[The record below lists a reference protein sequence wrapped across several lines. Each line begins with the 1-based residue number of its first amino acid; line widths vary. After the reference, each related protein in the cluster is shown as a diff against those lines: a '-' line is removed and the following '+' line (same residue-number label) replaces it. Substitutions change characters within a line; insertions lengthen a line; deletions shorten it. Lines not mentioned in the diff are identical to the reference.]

1 MSIAIICDSIV
12 FVGIGTFIVL
22 FMHEYRGV
30 PENLANASLFIF
42 YIMGAF
48 GTAVGGHLAK
58 RWQRTAILR
67 WSYLLSIP
75 LLAGM
80 FLIPG
85 PINWIFIVIVALTL
99 YVPFSLQVTL
109 GQDYLPQHMS
119 TASGVTLGLAVTVGG
134 IATPLIGALA
144 DMVGL
149 EYALLPLIALPA
161 VAYIALRGLKDPKIF
176 TVTTGP
182 QTKGL

>member
-22 FMHEYRGV
+22 FMHVYRGV

-85 PINWIFIVIVALTL
+85 PIAWIFIVLVALTL
-99 YVPFSLQVTL
+99 YVQLSLQVTL
-109 GQDYLPQHMS
+109 GARLS
-119 TASGVTLGLAVTVGG
+119 TAAHEHRQWRELGFGG
-134 IATPLIGALA
+134 ICRRNCDASDWCARRQGRFGICAASA
-144 DMVGL
+144 DCAPCSGL
-149 EYALLPLIALPA
+149 YRA
-161 VAYIALRGLKDPKIF
+161 
-176 TVTTGP
+176 
-182 QTKGL
+182 